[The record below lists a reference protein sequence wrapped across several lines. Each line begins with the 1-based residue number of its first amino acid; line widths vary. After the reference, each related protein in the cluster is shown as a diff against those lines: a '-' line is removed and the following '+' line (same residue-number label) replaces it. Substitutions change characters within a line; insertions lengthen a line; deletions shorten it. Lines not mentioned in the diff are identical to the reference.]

1 MPQRCECK
9 AHMYMQYMHAH
20 THVLT
25 GTHVWMGKDLCILT
39 PFGSFD
45 SILVS
50 LLKCRLVPQLC

>member
-1 MPQRCECK
+1 
-9 AHMYMQYMHAH
+9 MYMQYMHAH